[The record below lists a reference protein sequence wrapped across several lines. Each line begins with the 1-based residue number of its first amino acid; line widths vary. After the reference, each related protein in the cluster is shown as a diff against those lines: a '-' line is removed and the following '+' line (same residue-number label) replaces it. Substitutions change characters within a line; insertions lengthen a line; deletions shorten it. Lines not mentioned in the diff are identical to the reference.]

1 MVSDPL
7 VTPFYLVELG
17 FTPTLYLSSGPTIT
31 WDGHTWVAAPL
42 EVSQINLD
50 ITAEQTTSLRIANHD
65 RSIGAILL
73 NESAQDKPVKIWL
86 NYDDPAF
93 TPVLMSEGQMDGA
106 QIGEFI
112 ELAVISRSTAYG
124 STPRIICS
132 PPLFNHL
139 PPPGT
144 VIKHGTR
151 QITIEVR

>member
-1 MVSDPL
+1 M
-7 VTPFYLVELG
+7 VELG
-17 FTPTLYLSSGPTIT
+17 FTPVLYLSSGPTIT
-31 WDGHTWVAAPL
+31 WDGHTWEAASM

-50 ITAEQTTSLRIANHD
+50 ITAEQATSLRIANHD
-65 RSIGAILL
+65 CTIGAILL
-73 NESAQDKPVKIWL
+73 NELAQDKPVKIWL
-86 NYDDPAF
+86 NYADPAF
-93 TPVLMSEGQMDGA
+93 VPLLMSEGFMDGA

-151 QITIEVR
+151 KITIEVRS